1 MEKKFDKEFIA
12 DLACFM
18 EGYNK
23 EIRAHLV
30 EEAATIAADPMIRK
44 LLHEYRAR
52 IEKKDRDLLR
62 ELDLHLNHGY
72 DMSDEEF
79 CLNHSGSYHDV
90 LDDLLVKDWW
100 HKRYDEMKKEEEA
113 A

>member
-18 EGYNK
+18 DGYNK
-23 EIRAHLV
+23 EIRAHLI
-30 EEAATIAADPMIRK
+30 EEAPNIAADPMIRK
-44 LLHEYRAR
+44 LLHEHRVR
-52 IEKKDRDLLR
+52 VERKNLDLLR
-62 ELDLHLNHGY
+62 DLDLHLNLGC
-72 DMSDEEF
+72 DMHDEEF

-90 LDDLLVKDWW
+90 LDDLLVRDWW
-100 HKRYDEMKKEEEA
+100 SKRYDEMKKEEGA